1 MTIQSELGYL
11 VPSTEKPI
19 YIASQGGAAAQLQIS
34 AKFAPQVIT
43 ICDAREIVPAP
54 TLDKEGFALVRHQSS
69 VTDFYDDAQI
79 RDIYEREA
87 AALVQEAT
95 GASHVVV
102 FDNTRR
108 SDAPAIRGARN
119 TREPSAVVHNDYT
132 DASARKRLRDVLP
145 ADEAEDRL
153 QRRFA
158 IINVWRSIAGPV
170 VTTPLALCDAGSV
183 DDTDLVASERRAKD
197 RIGELQLVTY
207 NPDHR
212 WFWFSAVT
220 SGEALLIKTF
230 DSALDGRA
238 RRSIHTAFLNP
249 DAPADAAPRESIETR
264 AFAFFDSPKRS

>member
-19 YIASQGGAAAQLQIS
+19 YIASQGGAQAQLQIS
-34 AKFAPQVIT
+34 AKFAPQAIT
-43 ICDAREIVPAP
+43 ISDARENVPAP
-54 TLDKEGFALVRHQSS
+54 TLDKEGFTLVRHKSS

-79 RDIYEREA
+79 RDVYEREA

-108 SDAPAIRGARN
+108 SDASAIRGARN

-145 ADEAEDRL
+145 TEANNRL

-158 IINVWRSIAGPV
+158 IINVWRSIAGPAL
-170 VTTPLALCDAGSV
+170 TTPLALCDATSV
-183 DDTDLVASERRAKD
+183 RDSDLVASERRAKD
-197 RIGELQLVTY
+197 RIGELQLVTF
-207 NPDHR
+207 NSGHR

-220 SGEALLIKTF
+220 SAEALLIKTF

-238 RRSIHTAFLNP
+238 RRSIHTAFSNP
-249 DAPADAAPRESIETR
+249 DAPVDAAPRESIETR
-264 AFAFFDSPKRS
+264 AFAFFD

>member
-1 MTIQSELGYL
+1 MTIQTELGYL

-19 YIASQGGAAAQLQIS
+19 YIASQGGAEAQLQIS
-34 AKFAPQVIT
+34 AKFAPRAIT
-43 ICDAREIVPAP
+43 ISDARENVPAP
-54 TLDKEGFALVRHQSS
+54 TLDKEGFTLVRHKSS
-69 VTDFYDDAQI
+69 VADFYDDAQI

-108 SDAPAIRGARN
+108 SDASAIRGARN

-132 DASARKRLRDVLP
+132 DASARKRLRDILP
-145 ADEAEDRL
+145 GAEANDRL

-158 IINVWRSIAGPV
+158 IINVWRSIAGPAL
-170 VTTPLALCDAGSV
+170 TTPLALCDAGSV
-183 DDTDLVASERRAKD
+183 HDNDLVASERRAKD

-220 SGEALLIKTF
+220 SDEALLIKTF

-238 RRSIHTAFLNP
+238 RRSIHTAFSNP
-249 DAPADAAPRESIETR
+249 SASVDAEPRESIETR
-264 AFAFFDSPKRS
+264 AFAFFD

>member
-19 YIASQGGAAAQLQIS
+19 YIASQGGAEAQLQIS
-34 AKFAPQVIT
+34 AKFASQAIT
-43 ICDAREIVPAP
+43 ISDARENAPAP
-54 TLDKEGFALVRHQSS
+54 TLDKEGFTLVRHKSS

-79 RDIYEREA
+79 RDLYEREA
-87 AALVQEAT
+87 ATLVQEAT

-108 SDAPAIRGARN
+108 SDASAIRVTRN

-132 DASARKRLRDVLP
+132 DASARKRVRVVRP
-145 ADEAEDRL
+145 RDEAEDRL

-158 IINVWRSIAGPV
+158 IINVWRSIAGPAL
-170 VTTPLALCDAGSV
+170 TTPLALCDAPSV
-183 DDTDLVASERRAKD
+183 RDSDLVASERRAKD

-207 NPDHR
+207 NPAHR

-220 SGEALLIKTF
+220 SAEALLIKTF
-230 DSALDGRA
+230 DSAMDGRA
-238 RRSIHTAFLNP
+238 RRSIHTAFSNP
-249 DAPADAAPRESIETR
+249 GAPVDAAPRESIETR
-264 AFAFFDSPKRS
+264 AFAFFD